1 MKKQEKTSQR
11 EMISDWFSQYTL
23 DYPNRDPDKISFY
36 VVGWI
41 SIALLGMCVMFADI
55 AAGVLL
61 IVFFGLILTGIM
73 LWKNPE
79 VFNIKKKQNIPWMMS
94 AYSLL
99 YLSSMTF
106 ACFHWHDGQ
115 QRSLAMCIISAMLIS
130 LLLFYILYRW
140 QRKASME
147 DSLKQIQEKQEQFE
161 KTTGNSLEQL
171 HAKTEQSVS
180 SMQDLR
186 EQVVKS
192 TEELKQKLHPDIK
205 YEDFD
210 QWATIPDSVDRILEV
225 LEEEFYYSKTELK
238 KLSRDTI
245 RINIQTRLKENHVEY
260 KKANNAHFY
269 RTIDIAAE
277 MAKIFTKL
285 QATTILAELKFI
297 ASPGNDLQRAKKQ
310 KL

>member
-1 MKKQEKTSQR
+1 MPQKTS
-11 EMISDWFSQYTL
+11 WFSQYTL

-41 SIALLGMCVMFADI
+41 SIALLGMCMMFADI

-99 YLSSMTF
+99 YLSSVTF

-140 QRKASME
+140 QRKASLE
-147 DSLKQIQEKQEQFE
+147 DSLKQLEMKQDQSFSSLQEKIE
-161 KTTGNSLEQL
+161 
-171 HAKTEQSVS
+171 
-180 SMQDLR
+180 
-186 EQVVKS
+186 KS
-192 TEELKQKLHPDIK
+192 TEDLKQKLHPDIK

-210 QWATIPDSVDRILEV
+210 KWATIPDSVDWILNV
-225 LEEEFYYSKTELK
+225 LKEEFYYSKTELN

-277 MAKIFTKL
+277 MTPIFPQL
-285 QATTILAELKFI
+285 PATTISAELNHI
-297 ASPGNDLQRAKKQ
+297 ASPGNNLQRAKKLKVQ
-310 KL
+310 RTSEDF

>member
-1 MKKQEKTSQR
+1 MPQKTS
-11 EMISDWFSQYTL
+11 WFSQYTL

-41 SIALLGMCVMFADI
+41 SIALLGMCMMFADI

-99 YLSSMTF
+99 YLSSVTF

-130 LLLFYILYRW
+130 LLLFYILYHW
-140 QRKASME
+140 QRKGSME
-147 DSLKQIQEKQEQFE
+147 DSLRQLQEEQNQSFSSLQEQF
-161 KTTGNSLEQL
+161 
-171 HAKTEQSVS
+171 
-180 SMQDLR
+180 
-186 EQVVKS
+186 VKS

>member
-1 MKKQEKTSQR
+1 MPQKTS
-11 EMISDWFSQYTL
+11 WFSQYTL

-99 YLSSMTF
+99 YLSSVTF

-130 LLLFYILYRW
+130 LLLFYILYHW
-140 QRKASME
+140 QRKGSME

-186 EQVVKS
+186 EQVTKS

-225 LEEEFYYSKTELK
+225 LEEEFYYTLHI
-238 KLSRDTI
+238 SR
-245 RINIQTRLKENHVEY
+245 VS
-260 KKANNAHFY
+260 NALY
-269 RTIDIAAE
+269 
-277 MAKIFTKL
+277 
-285 QATTILAELKFI
+285 
-297 ASPGNDLQRAKKQ
+297 
-310 KL
+310 

>member
-1 MKKQEKTSQR
+1 
-11 EMISDWFSQYTL
+11 MISDWFSQYTL

-99 YLSSMTF
+99 YLSSVTF

-140 QRKASME
+140 QRKGSIE
-147 DSLKQIQEKQEQFE
+147 DSLRQLQEEQNQSFSSLQEQF
-161 KTTGNSLEQL
+161 
-171 HAKTEQSVS
+171 
-180 SMQDLR
+180 
-186 EQVVKS
+186 VKS

-269 RTIDIAAE
+269 NFRITIFAQCIILIHPESCNSERVRQYWKHARPASNRTVPATIS
-277 MAKIFTKL
+277 AKT
-285 QATTILAELKFI
+285 
-297 ASPGNDLQRAKKQ
+297 R
-310 KL
+310 